1 MGKRGPKPKPTEAK
15 RRAGNPGKRAL
26 PEQAAVVQLAPPPG
40 PPAPTRPLGP
50 AGQLAWDRAWQA
62 ARAWLAESD
71 ELHLLA
77 YCEAVDDYAILR
89 QEALRAVAPAD
100 AEQPVGLWR
109 TRKQVLDVREQMRRY
124 ASDLGLTSAARSE
137 LGVAEVKVAEGLATL
152 MQRGD
157 PKGYART
164 IIIEE

>member
-15 RRAGNPGKRAL
+15 RRAGNPGKRPL
-26 PEQAAVVQLAPPPG
+26 PAQTAVVQLAPPPG
-40 PPAPTRPLGP
+40 PPAPSRPLGP

-89 QEALRAVAPAD
+89 QEAIRAVKPGGID
-100 AEQPVGLWR
+100 QEPGLWR

-124 ASDLGLTSAARSE
+124 AADLGLTSVARSE

-157 PKGYART
+157 PAEYART
-164 IIIEE
+164 ITVE